1 MSSFSFL
8 FELDDQMSWPLIFT
22 RQKCSWLNKHSY
34 DMYVVLKKEKGL
46 ESSTENV
53 HRSLVQNKLGFL
65 LTLQKLFNS
74 LIYSANSNSYF
85 FSHLSNYKWSLVF
98 TGVCGSAL
106 LCMGVCRCVCE
117 SSGICGYAWVCT
129 GNGQV
134 CVGWKFQIHT
144 FWRLESLLLRTL
156 IHILYK
162 FFSCTSTGPYVI
174 LQCTCIM

>member
-1 MSSFSFL
+1 
-8 FELDDQMSWPLIFT
+8 
-22 RQKCSWLNKHSY
+22 
-34 DMYVVLKKEKGL
+34 MYVVLKKEKGL

-106 LCMGVCRCVCE
+106 LCMGVCRCVCVSLQVYAGMHGCE
-117 SSGICGYAWVCT
+117 LGMGRCVWDENSKYIPSGD
-129 GNGQV
+129 
-134 CVGWKFQIHT
+134 
-144 FWRLESLLLRTL
+144 
-156 IHILYK
+156 
-162 FFSCTSTGPYVI
+162 
-174 LQCTCIM
+174 